1 MTKANETSETRIK
14 KQDYKDQSSINNFI
28 KPKVLLKTPISYY
41 GGKQNMLKHILPL
54 VPEHK
59 IYIEPFFGGGSL
71 FRAKEPAKCE
81 VINDVN
87 MNLINF
93 YQVLKNKGKQLE
105 TKIKDTLHSR
115 ETYKKA
121 MLIYDCPRLF
131 ADDPV
136 TRARAMYV
144 VTNQGFLHRVWSWGF
159 DKENRSSQ
167 VFKNKV
173 DLFGANLIE
182 RIRYTQIEQNE
193 AYKVIQSRDSE
204 NAFIYCDPPYINTNM
219 GHYSKTY
226 SEDDFK
232 RDLEVLANIK
242 WKFLLSNYP
251 WEILNA
257 YIKKY
262 NRYVKTFDKPLSASH
277 NNNAWKSRRKTEVL
291 VANYPI

>member
-14 KQDYKDQSSINNFI
+14 NKDFKNQSSINNFI

-71 FRAKEPAKCE
+71 YRAKEPAKCE

-87 MNLINF
+87 MNLVNF

-144 VTNQGFLHRVWSWGF
+144 VTNQGFLHRV
-159 DKENRSSQ
+159 
-167 VFKNKV
+167 
-173 DLFGANLIE
+173 
-182 RIRYTQIEQNE
+182 
-193 AYKVIQSRDSE
+193 
-204 NAFIYCDPPYINTNM
+204 
-219 GHYSKTY
+219 
-226 SEDDFK
+226 
-232 RDLEVLANIK
+232 
-242 WKFLLSNYP
+242 
-251 WEILNA
+251 
-257 YIKKY
+257 
-262 NRYVKTFDKPLSASH
+262 
-277 NNNAWKSRRKTEVL
+277 
-291 VANYPI
+291 

>member
-1 MTKANETSETRIK
+1 MLKNQESRTKI
-14 KQDYKDQSSINNFI
+14 QDFKNHQPTTINWQP
-28 KPKVLLKTPISYY
+28 KPRLKTPISYY

-144 VTNQGFLHRVWSWGF
+144 VTNQGFLHRVWSRGF
-159 DKENRSSQ
+159 DKEKRSSQ

-173 DLFGANLIE
+173 DLFGANLID

-242 WKFLLSNYP
+242 GKFLLSNYP

-262 NRYVKTFDKPLSASH
+262 NRHVKTFDKPLSASH
-277 NNNAWKSRRKTEVL
+277 NSNAGKSRRKTEVL